1 MQQLLFA
8 PFYKNN
14 VPQNSFFRNEV
25 EKFKVLNSSGFVKEG
40 GKKPLKYRDM
50 EIKGIGIKPVLWTK
64 TGVPMADANVIR

>member
-1 MQQLLFA
+1 M
-8 PFYKNN
+8 
-14 VPQNSFFRNEV
+14 
-25 EKFKVLNSSGFVKEG
+25 KEG